1 MKKIL
6 FVGITALAMA
16 SCTHDDYAPV
26 SKQEQYQAVFE
37 KEFGAVNPNVNW
49 GFTPQQVFTFDKDG
63 KLIGT
68 RGSDPNANDWY
79 KYLTVPAPLTDAQKE
94 VVRKWFQNNPNPKGL
109 EVNWSDFF
117 VQQVYKGGTNTEGSK
132 SLETY
137 DILKEDD
144 TPTGSKV
151 TGSNQMDWL
160 HCGNNSNVGEHINNF
175 NNGNASETNVGEGNN
190 KFHKDRIM
198 YMKDYNTTCFGFH
211 DSYGQTYYDNSYV
224 LIPGDII
231 DPIVA
236 GMYFVG
242 FDYQMQKYDN
252 GEIRVKPDG
261 YYSDWIV
268 RIAPGLNAPGTAAM
282 RVMVEDIIDSNLT
295 SVTSSDWDFN
305 DAVFD
310 VKFEDVTIPGTQ
322 ETNWQNHNQRQAVI
336 TLHAAGG
343 TKYLTIGGEGDKGVE
358 VHKAL
363 CVEQSTMV
371 NTVKDQGVTRPVAIF
386 RIPVADNVNNAN
398 DIPVYV
404 GSQILEAKQGKAT
417 QKFCV
422 PTDVRW
428 MQERQQVRKTYKE
441 FKDYVENAVPE
452 EWYKIVKGDKNDFR
466 Y

>member
-68 RGSDPNANDWY
+68 RGANPNSNEWAN
-79 KYLTVPAPLTDAQKE
+79 YLIVPTRLTDAQKD
-94 VVRKWFQNNPNPKGL
+94 VVRKWFQTHKNPQGQK
-109 EVNWSDFF
+109 VNWSDFF
-117 VQQVYKGGTNTEGSK
+117 VEQVYKGGTNTEGSHSPEIYNTLK
-132 SLETY
+132 DGVETQN
-137 DILKEDD
+137 
-144 TPTGSKV
+144 KV

-160 HCGNNSNVGEHINNF
+160 ACGSDATPSSEHINNF
-175 NNGNASETNVGEGNN
+175 NNGNG
-190 KFHKDRIM
+190 DIM
-198 YMKDYNTTCFGFH
+198 YMYDYNTTCFGFH
-211 DSYGQTYYDNSYV
+211 DSYGDNHFENTYYYDSYV

-242 FDYQMQKYDN
+242 FDYKTAKYDN
-252 GEIRVKPDG
+252 GEIRVNPDG

-268 RIAPGLNAPGTAAM
+268 RVVPGLNAPGKAK
-282 RVMVEDIIDSNLT
+282 RVMVEDIIDSDLK
-295 SVTSSDWDFN
+295 SVQTSDWDFN

-310 VKFEDVTIPGTQ
+310 VRFEKSWVNGTPENNYQ
-322 ETNWQNHNQRQAVI
+322 DGHHQKYAII

-343 TKYLTIGGEGDKGVE
+343 TKSLTIGGVGAKGVE
-358 VHKAL
+358 VHEAL
-363 CVEQSTMV
+363 GVETGTMV
-371 NTVKDQGVTRPVAIF
+371 NTGNGATCPVAIF
-386 RIPVADNVNNAN
+386 RIPVADNVDNAN

-404 GSQILEAKQGKAT
+404 GAQELTAQQGEAT
-417 QKFCV
+417 QKLCV
-422 PTDVRW
+422 PTDVKW
-428 MQERQQVRKTYKE
+428 MKERVQFINSYDQ
-441 FKDYVENAVPE
+441 FKDYVNSNTPDN
-452 EWYKIVKGDKNDFR
+452 WYKSVQNLGNL

>member
-68 RGSDPNANDWY
+68 RAANPNSNQWAD
-79 KYLTVPAPLTDAQKE
+79 YLTVPTKLTDAQKE

-109 EVNWSDFF
+109 DVNWSDFF
-117 VQQVYKGGTNTEGSK
+117 VQQVYKGNTNTEGSQ
-132 SLETY
+132 SPENY
-137 DILKEDD
+137 DILKDGVLD
-144 TPTGSKV
+144 KDKGKV

-160 HCGNNSNVGEHINNF
+160 FCGSKKDHVNNF
-175 NNGNASETNVGEGNN
+175 NGADG
-190 KFHKDRIM
+190 DIM
-198 YMKDYNTTCFGFH
+198 YMYDSSTDCFGFH
-211 DSYGQTYYDNSYV
+211 ESYGQKYYDDSYV
-224 LIPGDII
+224 LISGDQI
-231 DPIVA
+231 DPSVA

-242 FDYQMQKYDN
+242 FDYKMQKYDN
-252 GEIRVKPDG
+252 GNIEVRPDG

-268 RIAPGLNAPGTAAM
+268 RIAPALSAPGKAK
-282 RVMVEDIIDSNLT
+282 RVMVEDLIYSDLK
-295 SVTSSDWDFN
+295 SVQTSDWDFN

-310 VKFEDVTIPGTQ
+310 VRFENV
-322 ETNWQNHNQRQAVI
+322 NNQNYAVI

-343 TKYLTIGGEGDKGVE
+343 TKSLTIGGVGAKGVE

-363 CVEQSTMV
+363 CVEEQGTMI
-371 NTVKDQGVTRPVAIF
+371 NTGNGATRPVAIF
-386 RIPVADNVNNAN
+386 RIPVAANMSNPN

-404 GSQILEAKQGKAT
+404 GDQVLEAKQGQAT
-417 QKFCV
+417 QKLCV
-422 PTDVRW
+422 PTGVKW
-428 MQERQQVRKTYKE
+428 MKERVQFINSYDQ
-441 FKDYVENAVPE
+441 FKDYVNNSKPEDWYESVKNPENL
-452 EWYKIVKGDKNDFR
+452 Y
-466 Y
+466 

>member
-68 RGSDPNANDWY
+68 RAANPNSNQWAD
-79 KYLTVPAPLTDAQKE
+79 YLTVPTKLTDAQKE

-109 EVNWSDFF
+109 DVNWSDFF
-117 VQQVYKGGTNTEGSK
+117 VQQVYKGNTNTEGSQ
-132 SLETY
+132 SPENY
-137 DILKEDD
+137 DILKDGVLD
-144 TPTGSKV
+144 KDKGKV

-160 HCGNNSNVGEHINNF
+160 FCGSKKDHVNNF
-175 NNGNASETNVGEGNN
+175 NGADG
-190 KFHKDRIM
+190 DIM
-198 YMKDYNTTCFGFH
+198 YMYDSSTDCFGFH
-211 DSYGQTYYDNSYV
+211 ESHGDKYYDDSYV
-224 LIPGDII
+224 LISGDQI
-231 DPIVA
+231 DPSVA

-242 FDYQMQKYDN
+242 FDYKMQKYDN
-252 GEIRVKPDG
+252 GNIEVRPDG

-268 RIAPGLNAPGTAAM
+268 RIAPALSAPGKAK
-282 RVMVEDIIDSNLT
+282 RVMVEDLIDSDLK
-295 SVTSSDWDFN
+295 SVQTSDWDFN

-310 VKFEDVTIPGTQ
+310 VRFENV
-322 ETNWQNHNQRQAVI
+322 NNQNYAVI

-343 TKYLTIGGEGDKGVE
+343 TKYLTIGGQGANGVE

-363 CVEQSTMV
+363 GVEEQGTMI
-371 NTVKDQGVTRPVAIF
+371 NTGNGATRPVAIF
-386 RIPVADNVNNAN
+386 RIPVAANMSNPN

-404 GSQILEAKQGKAT
+404 GDQVLEAKQGQAT
-417 QKFCV
+417 QNLCV
-422 PTDVRW
+422 PTGVKW
-428 MQERQQVRKTYKE
+428 MKERVQFINSYDQ
-441 FKDYVENAVPE
+441 FKDYVNNSKPEDWYESVKNPENL
-452 EWYKIVKGDKNDFR
+452 Y
-466 Y
+466 

>member
-37 KEFGAVNPNVNW
+37 KEFGTVNPNVNW

-68 RGSDPNANDWY
+68 RGANPNSNEWAN
-79 KYLTVPAPLTDAQKE
+79 YLIVPTRLTDAQKD
-94 VVRKWFQNNPNPKGL
+94 VVRKWFQTHKNPQGQK
-109 EVNWSDFF
+109 VNWSDFF
-117 VQQVYKGGTNTEGSK
+117 VEQVYKGGTNTEGSHSPEIYNTLK
-132 SLETY
+132 DGVETQN
-137 DILKEDD
+137 
-144 TPTGSKV
+144 KV

-160 HCGNNSNVGEHINNF
+160 ACGSDATPSSEHINNF
-175 NNGNASETNVGEGNN
+175 NNGNG
-190 KFHKDRIM
+190 DIM
-198 YMKDYNTTCFGFH
+198 YMYDYNTTCFGFH
-211 DSYGQTYYDNSYV
+211 DSYGDNHFENTYYYDSYV

-242 FDYQMQKYDN
+242 FDYKTAKYDN
-252 GEIRVKPDG
+252 GEIRVNPDG

-268 RIAPGLNAPGTAAM
+268 RVVPGLNAPGAGK
-282 RVMVEDIIDSNLT
+282 RVMVEDIIDSDLK
-295 SVTSSDWDFN
+295 SVQTSDWDFN

-310 VKFEDVTIPGTQ
+310 VRFEGWGND
-322 ETNWQNHNQRQAVI
+322 RCAVI

-343 TKYLTIGGEGDKGVE
+343 TKYLTIGGQGTNGVE
-358 VHKAL
+358 VHEAL
-363 CVEQSTMV
+363 GVETGTMV
-371 NTVKDQGVTRPVAIF
+371 NTGNGATRPVAIF
-386 RIPVADNVNNAN
+386 RIPVAANMSNAN

-404 GSQILEAKQGKAT
+404 GDQVLEAKQGQAT
-417 QKFCV
+417 QKLCV
-422 PTDVRW
+422 PTGVKW
-428 MQERQQVRKTYKE
+428 MKERVQFINSYDQ
-441 FKDYVENAVPE
+441 FKDYVNSNTPE
-452 EWYKIVKGDKNDFR
+452 KWYESVKNSGNL

>member
-68 RGSDPNANDWY
+68 RAANPNSNQWAD
-79 KYLTVPAPLTDAQKE
+79 YLTVPTKLTDAQKE

-109 EVNWSDFF
+109 DVNWSDFF
-117 VQQVYKGGTNTEGSK
+117 VQQVYKGNTNTEGSQ
-132 SLETY
+132 SPENY
-137 DILKEDD
+137 DILKDGVLD
-144 TPTGSKV
+144 KDKGKV

-160 HCGNNSNVGEHINNF
+160 FCGSKKDHVNNF
-175 NNGNASETNVGEGNN
+175 NGADG
-190 KFHKDRIM
+190 DIM
-198 YMKDYNTTCFGFH
+198 YMYDSSTDCFGFH
-211 DSYGQTYYDNSYV
+211 ESYGQKYYDDSYV
-224 LIPGDII
+224 LISGDQI
-231 DPIVA
+231 DPSVA

-242 FDYQMQKYDN
+242 FDYKMQKYDN
-252 GEIRVKPDG
+252 GNIEVRPDG

-268 RIAPGLNAPGTAAM
+268 RIAPALSAPGKAK
-282 RVMVEDIIDSNLT
+282 RVMVEDLIDSDLK
-295 SVTSSDWDFN
+295 SVQTSDWDFN

-310 VKFEDVTIPGTQ
+310 VRFENV
-322 ETNWQNHNQRQAVI
+322 NNQNYAVI

-343 TKYLTIGGEGDKGVE
+343 TKYLTIGGQGANGVE

-363 CVEQSTMV
+363 GVEEQGTMI
-371 NTVKDQGVTRPVAIF
+371 NTGNGATRPVAIF
-386 RIPVADNVNNAN
+386 RIPVAANMSNPN

-404 GSQILEAKQGKAT
+404 GDQVLEAKQGQAT
-417 QKFCV
+417 QKLCV
-422 PTDVRW
+422 PPGVKW
-428 MQERQQVRKTYKE
+428 MKERVQFINSYDQ
-441 FKDYVENAVPE
+441 FKDYVNNSKPEDWYESVKNPENL
-452 EWYKIVKGDKNDFR
+452 Y
-466 Y
+466 

>member
-68 RGSDPNANDWY
+68 RGANTNANEWY
-79 KYLTVPAPLTDAQKE
+79 QYLTVPAPLTDAQKE
-94 VVRKWFQNNPNPKGL
+94 VVRKWFQTHKNPQGL

-117 VQQVYKGGTNTEGSK
+117 VQQVYKGGTNPGSN
-132 SLETY
+132 SPEIY
-137 DILKEDD
+137 DILKDGVPD
-144 TPTGSKV
+144 KDKGKV
-151 TGSNQMDWL
+151 IGSNQMDWL
-160 HCGNNSNVGEHINNF
+160 HCGNNSNVGDHINNF
-175 NNGNASETNVGEGNN
+175 NHGDAGNMNVGEGDN
-190 KFHKDRIM
+190 KSHNDKIM

-242 FDYQMQKYDN
+242 FDYQMQKDDN
-252 GEIRVKPDG
+252 GKIEVKPDG

-268 RIAPGLNAPGTAAM
+268 RVVPGLNAPGTAK
-282 RVMVEDIIDSNLT
+282 RVMVEDIIDGDLK
-295 SVTSSDWDFN
+295 SVQTSDWDFN

-310 VKFEDVTIPGTQ
+310 VRFEGWGND
-322 ETNWQNHNQRQAVI
+322 RCAVI

-343 TKYLTIGGEGDKGVE
+343 TKYLTIGGQGTIGKEVHEALGVE
-358 VHKAL
+358 TG
-363 CVEQSTMV
+363 TMV
-371 NTVKDQGVTRPVAIF
+371 NTGNGATRPVAIF
-386 RIPVADNVNNAN
+386 RIPVAGNVDNAN
-398 DIPVYV
+398 QIPVYV
-404 GSQILEAKQGKAT
+404 GAQVLEAKQGQAT
-417 QKFCV
+417 QKLCV
-422 PTDVRW
+422 PTDVKW
-428 MQERQQVRKTYKE
+428 MKERVQFINTYDQ
-441 FKDYVENAVPE
+441 FKDYVNSSKPE
-452 EWYKIVKGDKNDFR
+452 KWYESVKNSGNL

>member
-68 RGSDPNANDWY
+68 RAANPNSNQWADY
-79 KYLTVPAPLTDAQKE
+79 VTVPTKLTDAQKE
-94 VVRKWFQNNPNPKGL
+94 VVRKWFQNNPNPQGQK
-109 EVNWSDFF
+109 VNWSDFF
-117 VQQVYKGGTNTEGSK
+117 VEQVYKGGKKTEGSQ
-132 SLETY
+132 SPETY
-137 DILKEDD
+137 EVLKDGVVPQ
-144 TPTGSKV
+144 TGGSKI

-160 HCGNNSNVGEHINNF
+160 ACGSKKDHVNNF
-175 NNGNASETNVGEGNN
+175 NGADG
-190 KFHKDRIM
+190 DIM
-198 YMKDYNTTCFGFH
+198 YMYDSSTDCFGFH
-211 DSYGQTYYDNSYV
+211 ESYGDKYYDDSYV
-224 LIPGDII
+224 LISGDQI
-231 DPIVA
+231 DPSVA

-242 FDYQMQKYDN
+242 FDYKTEKYDN
-252 GEIRVKPDG
+252 GKIEVKPDG

-386 RIPVADNVNNAN
+386 RIPVAANMSNAN

-428 MQERQQVRKTYKE
+428 MQERQQVRKTYNE
-441 FKDYVENAVPE
+441 FKDYVRDDAPKD
-452 EWYKIVKGDKNDFR
+452 WYKTVKDKKNDFR

>member
-37 KEFGAVNPNVNW
+37 KEFGTVNPNVNW

-68 RGSDPNANDWY
+68 RGANTNSNEWAN
-79 KYLTVPAPLTDAQKE
+79 YLTVPTRLTDAQKD
-94 VVRKWFQNNPNPKGL
+94 VVRKWFQNHKNPQGL
-109 EVNWSDFF
+109 NVNWSDFF
-117 VQQVYKGGTNTEGSK
+117 VEQVYKGGTKTEGSQ
-132 SLETY
+132 SPETY
-137 DILKEDD
+137 YTLKDGVQ
-144 TPTGSKV
+144 TQTTV
-151 TGSNQMDWL
+151 TGSNHMDWL
-160 HCGNNSNVGEHINNF
+160 ACGSDATPSSEHINNF
-175 NNGNASETNVGEGNN
+175 NNGNG
-190 KFHKDRIM
+190 DIM
-198 YMKDYNTTCFGFH
+198 YMYDYNTTCFGFH
-211 DSYGQTYYDNSYV
+211 DSYGDNHFENTYYYDSYV

-242 FDYQMQKYDN
+242 FDYKTAKYDN
-252 GEIRVKPDG
+252 GEIRVNPDG
-261 YYSDWIV
+261 YYSDWIIRV
-268 RIAPGLNAPGTAAM
+268 VPGLSAPNAAK
-282 RVMVEDIIDSNLT
+282 RVMVEDIIDSNLKVVKT
-295 SVTSSDWDFN
+295 SDWDFN

-310 VKFEDVTIPGTQ
+310 VRFEGWGND
-322 ETNWQNHNQRQAVI
+322 RCAVI

-343 TKYLTIGGEGDKGVE
+343 TKYLTIGGQGTNGVE

-363 CVEQSTMV
+363 GVETGTMV
-371 NTVKDQGVTRPVAIF
+371 NTGMGTTRPVAIF

-404 GSQILEAKQGKAT
+404 GAQVLEAKQGQAT
-417 QKFCV
+417 QKLCV
-422 PTDVRW
+422 PTDVKW
-428 MQERQQVRKTYKE
+428 MKERVQFINTYDQ
-441 FKDYVENAVPE
+441 FKDYVNSSTPE
-452 EWYKIVKGDKNDFR
+452 EWYKSVKNSGNL

>member
-49 GFTPQQVFTFDKDG
+49 GFTPQQVFTFDENG

-68 RGSDPNANDWY
+68 RGSDPNANQWAD
-79 KYLTVPAPLTDAQKE
+79 YLTVPTRLTDAQKD
-94 VVRKWFQNNPNPKGL
+94 VVRKWFQTHKNPQGL
-109 EVNWSDFF
+109 KVNWSDFF
-117 VQQVYKGGTNTEGSK
+117 VEQVYKGGTNTEGSQ
-132 SLETY
+132 SPETY
-137 DILKEDD
+137 EILKDGV
-144 TPTGSKV
+144 PQTGSKV

-160 HCGNNSNVGEHINNF
+160 ACGSNAKHGDHIYNF
-175 NNGNASETNVGEGNN
+175 NGGNG
-190 KFHKDRIM
+190 DIM

-211 DSYGQTYYDNSYV
+211 DSYGDNHFENTYYYDSYV
-224 LIPGDII
+224 LIPGDQI
-231 DPIVA
+231 DKSVA

-242 FDYQMQKYDN
+242 FDYKTAKYDN
-252 GEIRVKPDG
+252 GEIRVNPDG

-268 RIAPGLNAPGTAAM
+268 RIAPGLNAPNAGM
-282 RVMVEDIIDSNLT
+282 RVMVEDIIDENLKF
-295 SVTSSDWDFN
+295 VKSSDWDFN

-310 VKFEDVTIPGTQ
+310 VRFEGSGND
-322 ETNWQNHNQRQAVI
+322 RYAVI

-343 TKYLTIGGEGDKGVE
+343 TKYLTIGGQGDKGVE
-358 VHKAL
+358 VHEAL
-363 CVEQSTMV
+363 GVETGTMV
-371 NTVKDQGVTRPVAIF
+371 NTGNGATCPVAIF
-386 RIPVADNVNNAN
+386 RIHVANNVNNAN

-404 GSQILEAKQGKAT
+404 GTQVLEAKKGAAT

-422 PTDVRW
+422 PTDTRW
-428 MQERQQVRKTYKE
+428 MQERQQLKKTYNQFGGYVKNGTP
-441 FKDYVENAVPE
+441 KD
-452 EWYKIVKGDKNDFR
+452 WYNKIDDKIDFR

>member
-37 KEFGAVNPNVNW
+37 KEFGTVNPNVNW

-68 RGSDPNANDWY
+68 RGANPNSNEWAN
-79 KYLTVPAPLTDAQKE
+79 YLIVPTRLTDAQKD
-94 VVRKWFQNNPNPKGL
+94 VVRKWFQTHKNPQGQK
-109 EVNWSDFF
+109 VNWSDFF
-117 VQQVYKGGTNTEGSK
+117 VEQVYKGGTNTEGSHSPEIYNTLK
-132 SLETY
+132 DGVETQN
-137 DILKEDD
+137 
-144 TPTGSKV
+144 KV

-160 HCGNNSNVGEHINNF
+160 ACGSDATPSSEHINNF
-175 NNGNASETNVGEGNN
+175 NNGNG
-190 KFHKDRIM
+190 DIM
-198 YMKDYNTTCFGFH
+198 YMYDYNTTCFGFH
-211 DSYGQTYYDNSYV
+211 DSYGDNHFENTYYYDSYV

-242 FDYQMQKYDN
+242 FDYKTAKYDN
-252 GEIRVKPDG
+252 GEIRVNPDG

-268 RIAPGLNAPGTAAM
+268 RVVPGLNAPGKAK
-282 RVMVEDIIDSNLT
+282 RVMVEDIIDSDLK
-295 SVTSSDWDFN
+295 SVQTSDWDFN

-310 VKFEDVTIPGTQ
+310 VRFEKSWVNGTPENNYQ
-322 ETNWQNHNQRQAVI
+322 DGHHQKYAII

-363 CVEQSTMV
+363 GVETGTMV
-371 NTVKDQGVTRPVAIF
+371 NTGNGATCPVAIF
-386 RIPVADNVNNAN
+386 RIPVADNVDNAN

-404 GSQILEAKQGKAT
+404 GAQELTAQQGEAT
-417 QKFCV
+417 QKLCV
-422 PTDVRW
+422 PTDVKW
-428 MQERQQVRKTYKE
+428 MKERVQFINSYDQ
-441 FKDYVENAVPE
+441 FKDYVNSNTPEN
-452 EWYKIVKGDKNDFR
+452 WYETVKNSGNL

>member
-68 RGSDPNANDWY
+68 RGADPRNNEWY
-79 KYLTVPAPLTDAQKE
+79 KYLTVPAALTDAQKE
-94 VVRKWFQNNPNPKGL
+94 VVRKWFQNTKNPQGQK
-109 EVNWSDFF
+109 VNWSDFF
-117 VQQVYKGGTNTEGSK
+117 VQQVYKGGSNPGSNSPEIYTINKPAGGTEQ
-132 SLETY
+132 
-137 DILKEDD
+137 I
-144 TPTGSKV
+144 TGSEKM
-151 TGSNQMDWL
+151 NWL
-160 HCGNNSNVGEHINNF
+160 HCGNNSQVGDHINNF
-175 NNGNASETNVGEGNN
+175 NGGDASETNVGEGNN

-211 DSYGQTYYDNSYV
+211 DSYGDNYYTDSYV

-242 FDYQMQKYDN
+242 FDYKTEKYDN
-252 GEIRVKPDG
+252 GKIEVKPDG

-282 RVMVEDIIDSNLT
+282 RVMVEDLIDENLKFAKT
-295 SVTSSDWDFN
+295 SDWDFN

-310 VKFEDVTIPGTQ
+310 VRFENV
-322 ETNWQNHNQRQAVI
+322 NNQNYAVI

-363 CVEQSTMV
+363 GVETGTMV

-386 RIPVADNVNNAN
+386 RIPVAANVKNAN

-404 GSQILEAKQGKAT
+404 GSQILEANQGAAT
-417 QKFCV
+417 QKLCA
-422 PTDVRW
+422 PTSTRW
-428 MQERQQVRKTYKE
+428 MQERKE
-441 FKDYVENAVPE
+441 FRLTYDKFKGYVNHGDPE
-452 EWYKIVKGDKNDFR
+452 DWYDEKKYVKKKNDFR

>member
-37 KEFGAVNPNVNW
+37 KEFGTVNPNVNW

-68 RGSDPNANDWY
+68 RGANTNSNEWAN
-79 KYLTVPAPLTDAQKE
+79 YLTVPTRLTDAQKD
-94 VVRKWFQNNPNPKGL
+94 VVRKWFQNHKNPQGL
-109 EVNWSDFF
+109 NVNWSDFF
-117 VQQVYKGGTNTEGSK
+117 VEQVYKGGTKTEGSQ
-132 SLETY
+132 SPETY
-137 DILKEDD
+137 YTLKDGVQ
-144 TPTGSKV
+144 TQTTV
-151 TGSNQMDWL
+151 TGSNHMDWL
-160 HCGNNSNVGEHINNF
+160 ACGSDATPSSEHINNF
-175 NNGNASETNVGEGNN
+175 NNGNG
-190 KFHKDRIM
+190 DIM
-198 YMKDYNTTCFGFH
+198 YMYDYNTTCFGFH
-211 DSYGQTYYDNSYV
+211 DSYGDNHFENTYYYDSYV

-242 FDYQMQKYDN
+242 FDYKTAKYDN
-252 GEIRVKPDG
+252 GEIRVNPDG
-261 YYSDWIV
+261 YYSDWIIRV
-268 RIAPGLNAPGTAAM
+268 VPGLNAPNAGK
-282 RVMVEDIIDSNLT
+282 RVMVEDIIDSDLKVVKT
-295 SVTSSDWDFN
+295 SDWDFN

-310 VKFEDVTIPGTQ
+310 VRFEGWGND
-322 ETNWQNHNQRQAVI
+322 RCAVI

-343 TKYLTIGGEGDKGVE
+343 TKYLTIGGQGTNGVE

-363 CVEQSTMV
+363 GVETGTMV
-371 NTVKDQGVTRPVAIF
+371 NTGMGTTRPVAIF

-404 GSQILEAKQGKAT
+404 GSQVLEAKQGAAT

-422 PTDVRW
+422 PTDTRW
-428 MQERQQVRKTYKE
+428 MQERQQLRKTYNQ
-441 FKDYVENAVPE
+441 FGGYVKNGTPE
-452 EWYKIVKGDKNDFR
+452 GWYKEIDKYDFR

>member
-6 FVGITALAMA
+6 FVGITALAVA

-68 RGSDPNANDWY
+68 RGANPEANQWY
-79 KYLTVPAPLTDAQKE
+79 KYLTVPAPLTDAQKD
-94 VVRKWFQNNPNPKGL
+94 VVRKWFQNNPNPQGL

-117 VQQVYKGGTNTEGSK
+117 VQQVYKGGTNPGSN
-132 SLETY
+132 SPETY
-137 DILKEDD
+137 DILKEDG

-160 HCGNNSNVGEHINNF
+160 HCGNNSNVGDHINNF
-175 NNGNASETNVGEGNN
+175 NRGDAGNMNVGEGDN
-190 KFHKDRIM
+190 KSHNDKIM

-211 DSYGQTYYDNSYV
+211 DSYGQTYYTDSYV

-242 FDYQMQKYDN
+242 FDYKMQKDDN
-252 GEIRVKPDG
+252 GKIEVKPDG

-268 RIAPGLNAPGTAAM
+268 RVVPGLNAPNAGK
-282 RVMVEDIIDSNLT
+282 RVMVEDIIDENLA
-295 SVTSSDWDFN
+295 SVKTSDWDFN

-310 VKFEDVTIPGTQ
+310 VRFEGSGND
-322 ETNWQNHNQRQAVI
+322 RYAVI

-343 TKYLTIGGEGDKGVE
+343 TKYLTIGGQGTNGKEVHEALGVE
-358 VHKAL
+358 TG
-363 CVEQSTMV
+363 TMV
-371 NTVKDQGVTRPVAIF
+371 NTGNGMGTTRPVAIF
-386 RIPVADNVNNAN
+386 RIHVADNVSNAN

-404 GSQILEAKQGKAT
+404 GSQVLEAKQGKAT
-417 QKFCV
+417 QKLCV
-422 PTDVRW
+422 PTYVRW
-428 MQERQQVRKTYKE
+428 MKERMQFKNTYDK
-441 FKDYVENAVPE
+441 FGSYVGKGTPE
-452 EWYKIVKGDKNDFR
+452 KWYKDVKNSTKENL

>member
-68 RGSDPNANDWY
+68 RGADPSNNLWY
-79 KYLTVPAPLTDAQKE
+79 KYLTVPDALTDAQKD
-94 VVRKWFQNNPNPKGL
+94 VVRKWFQTHKKPQGL
-109 EVNWSDFF
+109 EVNWSDYF
-117 VQQVYKGGTNTEGSK
+117 VQQVYKGGTNTEGSQSPEK
-132 SLETY
+132 Y
-137 DILKEDD
+137 DILKDGVPD
-144 TPTGSKV
+144 KNRDKV
-151 TGSNQMDWL
+151 TGSDHMDWL
-160 HCGNNSNVGEHINNF
+160 HSGNGETKYHIERFNAGDGSNTDVFED
-175 NNGNASETNVGEGNN
+175 EN
-190 KFHKDRIM
+190 KKHQDKIM
-198 YMKDYNTTCFGFH
+198 YMKDCKTKYFGFH
-211 DSYGQTYYDNSYV
+211 DSYGQTYYSDSYV

-231 DPIVA
+231 DDSVK

-242 FDYQMQKYDN
+242 FDYKMQKSDN
-252 GEIRVKPDG
+252 GKIEVRPDG

-268 RIAPGLNAPGTAAM
+268 RIAPGLNAPNAGK
-282 RVMVEDIIDSNLT
+282 RVMVEDLIDSDLK
-295 SVTSSDWDFN
+295 SVQTSDWDFN

-310 VKFEDVTIPGTQ
+310 VRFENV
-322 ETNWQNHNQRQAVI
+322 NNQNYAII

-363 CVEQSTMV
+363 DVETGTMV
-371 NTVKDQGVTRPVAIF
+371 NTGNGATRPVAIF
-386 RIPVADNVNNAN
+386 RIPVAANMSNPN

-404 GSQILEAKQGKAT
+404 GDQVLKAQQGEAT
-417 QKFCV
+417 QKLCV
-422 PTDVRW
+422 PTGVKW
-428 MQERQQVRKTYKE
+428 MKERVQFINTYEK
-441 FKDYVENAVPE
+441 FKDYVNSNTPDN
-452 EWYKIVKGDKNDFR
+452 WYKSVKNPENL

>member
-68 RGSDPNANDWY
+68 RAANPNSNQWADY
-79 KYLTVPAPLTDAQKE
+79 VTVPTKLTDAQKE
-94 VVRKWFQNNPNPKGL
+94 VVRKWFQNTKNPQGL

-117 VQQVYKGGTNTEGSK
+117 VQQVYKGGTNPGSNSPEIYTINKPAGGTEQIKGSEKMNWLACGSK
-132 SLETY
+132 K
-137 DILKEDD
+137 DH
-144 TPTGSKV
+144 V
-151 TGSNQMDWL
+151 
-160 HCGNNSNVGEHINNF
+160 NNF
-175 NNGNASETNVGEGNN
+175 NGADG
-190 KFHKDRIM
+190 DIM
-198 YMKDYNTTCFGFH
+198 YMYDSSTDCFGFH
-211 DSYGQTYYDNSYV
+211 ESHGDKYYDDSYV
-224 LIPGDII
+224 LISGDQI
-231 DPIVA
+231 DPSVA

-242 FDYQMQKYDN
+242 FDYKTEKYDN
-252 GEIRVKPDG
+252 GNIEVRPDE

-268 RIAPGLNAPGTAAM
+268 RIAPGLSAPGTAAM
-282 RVMVEDIIDSNLT
+282 RVMVEDIIDEKLT
-295 SVTSSDWDFN
+295 DVKSSDWDFN

-310 VKFEDVTIPGTQ
+310 VRFEGSGND
-322 ETNWQNHNQRQAVI
+322 RYAVI

-343 TKYLTIGGEGDKGVE
+343 TKYLTIGGQGANGKEVHEALGVE
-358 VHKAL
+358 TG
-363 CVEQSTMV
+363 TMV
-371 NTVKDQGVTRPVAIF
+371 NTGMGTTRPVAIF
-386 RIPVADNVNNAN
+386 RIPVAANVNNAN

-404 GSQILEAKQGKAT
+404 GSQILEAKKGKAT

-428 MQERQQVRKTYKE
+428 MQERKQVRKTYNE
-441 FKDYVENAVPE
+441 FKDYVKDDAPKD
-452 EWYKIVKGDKNDFR
+452 WYKTVKDKQNDFR

>member
-68 RGSDPNANDWY
+68 RAANPNSNQWAD
-79 KYLTVPAPLTDAQKE
+79 YLTVPTKLTDAQKE

-117 VQQVYKGGTNTEGSK
+117 VEQVYKGGKKTEGSQ
-132 SLETY
+132 SPETY
-137 DILKEDD
+137 DILRNDVS
-144 TPTGSKV
+144 TGSKV
-151 TGSNQMDWL
+151 TGSNHMDWL
-160 HCGNNSNVGEHINNF
+160 ACGSKKDHVYNF
-175 NNGNASETNVGEGNN
+175 NGADG
-190 KFHKDRIM
+190 DIM
-198 YMKDYNTTCFGFH
+198 YMYDSSTDCFGFH
-211 DSYGQTYYDNSYV
+211 ESYGDKYYDDSYV
-224 LIPGDII
+224 LISGDQI
-231 DPIVA
+231 DPSVA

-242 FDYQMQKYDN
+242 FDYKTEKYDN
-252 GEIRVKPDG
+252 GNLEVRPDE

-268 RIAPGLNAPGTAAM
+268 RIAPALSAPGKAK
-282 RVMVEDIIDSNLT
+282 RVMVEDLFDSDLKYAKT
-295 SVTSSDWDFN
+295 SDWDFN

-310 VKFEDVTIPGTQ
+310 VRFDNV
-322 ETNWQNHNQRQAVI
+322 NNQNYAVI

-363 CVEQSTMV
+363 GVETGTMV

-386 RIPVADNVNNAN
+386 RIPVAANVNNAN
-398 DIPVYV
+398 NIPVYV
-404 GSQILEAKQGKAT
+404 GSQILEAKKGKVT
-417 QKFCV
+417 QKLCA
-422 PTDVRW
+422 PTSTRW
-428 MQERQQVRKTYKE
+428 MQERKE
-441 FKDYVENAVPE
+441 FRLTYDKFKGYVNHGTPE
-452 EWYKIVKGDKNDFR
+452 DWYDEKQYVKEDNDFR

>member
-68 RGSDPNANDWY
+68 RGANPNSNEWAN
-79 KYLTVPAPLTDAQKE
+79 YLIVPTRLTDAQKD
-94 VVRKWFQNNPNPKGL
+94 VVRKWFQTHKNPQGQK
-109 EVNWSDFF
+109 VNWSDFF
-117 VQQVYKGGTNTEGSK
+117 VEQVYKGGTNTEGSHSPEIYNTLK
-132 SLETY
+132 DGVETQN
-137 DILKEDD
+137 
-144 TPTGSKV
+144 KV

-160 HCGNNSNVGEHINNF
+160 ACGSDATPSSEHINNF
-175 NNGNASETNVGEGNN
+175 NNGNG
-190 KFHKDRIM
+190 DIM
-198 YMKDYNTTCFGFH
+198 YMYDYNTTCFGFH
-211 DSYGQTYYDNSYV
+211 DSYGDNHFENTYYYDSYV

-242 FDYQMQKYDN
+242 FDYKTAKYDN
-252 GEIRVKPDG
+252 GEIRVNPDG

-268 RIAPGLNAPGTAAM
+268 RVDPGLNAPGKAK
-282 RVMVEDIIDSNLT
+282 RVMVEDIIDSDLK
-295 SVTSSDWDFN
+295 SVQTSDWDFN

-310 VKFEDVTIPGTQ
+310 VRFEKSWVNGTPENNYQ
-322 ETNWQNHNQRQAVI
+322 DGHHQKYAII

-363 CVEQSTMV
+363 GVETGTMV
-371 NTVKDQGVTRPVAIF
+371 NTGNGATCPVAIF
-386 RIPVADNVNNAN
+386 RIPVADNVDNAN

-404 GSQILEAKQGKAT
+404 GAQELTAQQGEAT
-417 QKFCV
+417 QKLCV
-422 PTDVRW
+422 PTDVKW
-428 MQERQQVRKTYKE
+428 MKERVQFINSYDQ
-441 FKDYVENAVPE
+441 FKDYVNSNTPDN
-452 EWYKIVKGDKNDFR
+452 WYKSVQNLGNL

>member
-68 RGSDPNANDWY
+68 RGANCNSNEWAN
-79 KYLTVPAPLTDAQKE
+79 YLTVPTRLTDAQKE
-94 VVRKWFQNNPNPKGL
+94 VVRKWFQTHKNPQGL
-109 EVNWSDFF
+109 DVNWSDFF
-117 VQQVYKGGTNTEGSK
+117 VEQVYKGGTNTEGSQ
-132 SLETY
+132 SPETY
-137 DILKEDD
+137 EILKDGV
-144 TPTGSKV
+144 PQTGSKV

-160 HCGNNSNVGEHINNF
+160 ACGSDATPSSEHINNF
-175 NNGNASETNVGEGNN
+175 NNGNG
-190 KFHKDRIM
+190 DIM
-198 YMKDYNTTCFGFH
+198 YMYDYNTTCFGFH
-211 DSYGQTYYDNSYV
+211 DSYGDNHFENTYYYDSYV

-231 DPIVA
+231 NPIVA

-242 FDYQMQKYDN
+242 FDYKTAKYDN
-252 GEIRVKPDG
+252 GEIRVNPDG

-268 RIAPGLNAPGTAAM
+268 RVVPGLNAPGAGK
-282 RVMVEDIIDSNLT
+282 RVMVEDIIDSNLA
-295 SVTSSDWDFN
+295 SVQTSDWDFN

-310 VKFEDVTIPGTQ
+310 VRFENV
-322 ETNWQNHNQRQAVI
+322 NNQKYAVI

-363 CVEQSTMV
+363 CVEEQGTMV
-371 NTVKDQGVTRPVAIF
+371 NTGNGVTRPVAIF
-386 RIPVADNVNNAN
+386 RIPVADNVTNAN

-404 GSQILEAKQGKAT
+404 GAQELTAQQGKAT
-417 QKFCV
+417 QKLCV
-422 PTDVRW
+422 PTDVKW
-428 MQERQQVRKTYKE
+428 MKERVQFINSYDQ
-441 FKDYVENAVPE
+441 FKDYVNNSKPE
-452 EWYKIVKGDKNDFR
+452 DWYESVKNLGNL

>member
-68 RGSDPNANDWY
+68 RAANPNSNQWAD
-79 KYLTVPAPLTDAQKE
+79 YLTVPTRLTDAQKE

-117 VQQVYKGGTNTEGSK
+117 VEQVYKGGKKTEGSK
-132 SLETY
+132 TLETY

-160 HCGNNSNVGEHINNF
+160 FCGSKKDHVNNF
-175 NNGNASETNVGEGNN
+175 NGADG
-190 KFHKDRIM
+190 DIM
-198 YMKDYNTTCFGFH
+198 YMYDSSTDCFGFH
-211 DSYGQTYYDNSYV
+211 ESYGQKYYDDSYV
-224 LIPGDII
+224 LISGDQI
-231 DPIVA
+231 DPSVA

-242 FDYQMQKYDN
+242 FDYKMQKYDN
-252 GEIRVKPDG
+252 GNIEVRPDE

-268 RIAPGLNAPGTAAM
+268 RIAPGLSAPGKAK
-282 RVMVEDIIDSNLT
+282 RVMVEDIIDSDLGHAKT
-295 SVTSSDWDFN
+295 SDWDFN

-310 VKFEDVTIPGTQ
+310 VRFENV
-322 ETNWQNHNQRQAVI
+322 NNQNYAVI
-336 TLHAAGG
+336 TLHPAGG

-386 RIPVADNVNNAN
+386 RIPVAANVNNAN

-404 GSQILEAKQGKAT
+404 GSQILEAKKGKVT
-417 QKFCV
+417 QKLCA
-422 PTDVRW
+422 PTSTRW
-428 MQERQQVRKTYKE
+428 MQERKE
-441 FKDYVENAVPE
+441 FRLTYDKFKGYVNKGTPE
-452 EWYKIVKGDKNDFR
+452 DWYDEEKYVKKKNDFR

>member
-68 RGSDPNANDWY
+68 RAANPNSNEWGNY
-79 KYLTVPAPLTDAQKE
+79 VTVPTKLTDAQKD
-94 VVRKWFQNNPNPKGL
+94 VVRRWFQNNKNPKGIK
-109 EVNWSDFF
+109 VNWSDFF
-117 VQQVYKGGTNTEGSK
+117 VEQVYKGGKKTEGSQ

-137 DILKEDD
+137 EILKDGV
-144 TPTGSKV
+144 PQTGSKV
-151 TGSNQMDWL
+151 TGSNHMDWL
-160 HCGNNSNVGEHINNF
+160 ACGSKKDHVNNF
-175 NNGNASETNVGEGNN
+175 NGADGN
-190 KFHKDRIM
+190 IM
-198 YMKDYNTTCFGFH
+198 YMYDSSTDCFGFH
-211 DSYGQTYYDNSYV
+211 ESYGQKYYDDSYV
-224 LIPGDII
+224 LISGDQI
-231 DPIVA
+231 DESVA

-242 FDYQMQKYDN
+242 FDYKMQKYDN
-252 GEIRVKPDG
+252 GDTRVDPDG

-268 RIAPGLNAPGTAAM
+268 RIAPALSAPGKAK
-282 RVMVEDIIDSNLT
+282 RVMVEDLIDSDLGHAKT
-295 SVTSSDWDFN
+295 SDWDFN

-310 VKFEDVTIPGTQ
+310 VRFENV
-322 ETNWQNHNQRQAVI
+322 NNQNYAVI

-363 CVEQSTMV
+363 GVETGTMV

-386 RIPVADNVNNAN
+386 RIPVAANVNNAN

-404 GSQILEAKQGKAT
+404 GSQILEAQHGKAT
-417 QKFCV
+417 QKLCA
-422 PTDVRW
+422 PTSTRW
-428 MQERQQVRKTYKE
+428 MQERKE
-441 FKDYVENAVPE
+441 FRLTYDKFKGYVNRGKPEDWYDEKKYVKEN
-452 EWYKIVKGDKNDFR
+452 NDFR

>member
-16 SCTHDDYAPV
+16 SCTHDDYASV

-68 RGSDPNANDWY
+68 RGANPNSNEWAN
-79 KYLTVPAPLTDAQKE
+79 YLIVPTRLTDAQKD
-94 VVRKWFQNNPNPKGL
+94 VVRKWFQTHKNPQGQK
-109 EVNWSDFF
+109 VNWSDFF
-117 VQQVYKGGTNTEGSK
+117 VEQVYKGGTNTEGSHSPEIYNTLK
-132 SLETY
+132 DGVETQN
-137 DILKEDD
+137 
-144 TPTGSKV
+144 KV

-160 HCGNNSNVGEHINNF
+160 ACGSDATPSSEHINNF
-175 NNGNASETNVGEGNN
+175 NNGNG
-190 KFHKDRIM
+190 DIM
-198 YMKDYNTTCFGFH
+198 YMYDYNTTCFGFH
-211 DSYGQTYYDNSYV
+211 DSYGDNHFENTYYYDSYV

-242 FDYQMQKYDN
+242 FDYKTAKYDN
-252 GEIRVKPDG
+252 GEIRVNPDG

-268 RIAPGLNAPGTAAM
+268 RVVPGLNAPGKAK
-282 RVMVEDIIDSNLT
+282 RVMVEDIIDSDLK
-295 SVTSSDWDFN
+295 SVQTSDWDFN

-310 VKFEDVTIPGTQ
+310 VRFEKSWVNGTPENNYQ
-322 ETNWQNHNQRQAVI
+322 DGHHQKYAII

-363 CVEQSTMV
+363 GVETGTMV
-371 NTVKDQGVTRPVAIF
+371 NTGNGATCPVAIF
-386 RIPVADNVNNAN
+386 RIPVADNVDNAN

-404 GSQILEAKQGKAT
+404 GAQELTAQQGEAT
-417 QKFCV
+417 QKLCV
-422 PTDVRW
+422 PTDVKW
-428 MQERQQVRKTYKE
+428 MKERVQFINSYDQ
-441 FKDYVENAVPE
+441 FKDYVNSNTPDN
-452 EWYKIVKGDKNDFR
+452 WYKSVQNLGNL

>member
-68 RGSDPNANDWY
+68 RAANPNSNEWY
-79 KYLTVPAPLTDAQKE
+79 QYLTVPAALTDAQKE

-117 VQQVYKGGTNTEGSK
+117 VQQVYKGGTNTEGSQ
-132 SLETY
+132 SPENY
-137 DILKEDD
+137 DILKDGVLD
-144 TPTGSKV
+144 KDKGKV

-160 HCGNNSNVGEHINNF
+160 FCGSKKDHVNNF
-175 NNGNASETNVGEGNN
+175 NGADG
-190 KFHKDRIM
+190 DIM
-198 YMKDYNTTCFGFH
+198 YMYDSSTDCFGFH
-211 DSYGQTYYDNSYV
+211 ESYGQKYYDDSYV
-224 LIPGDII
+224 LISGDQI
-231 DPIVA
+231 DPSVA

-242 FDYQMQKYDN
+242 FDYKMQKYDN
-252 GEIRVKPDG
+252 GNIEVRPDG

-268 RIAPGLNAPGTAAM
+268 RIAPALSAPGKAK
-282 RVMVEDIIDSNLT
+282 RVMVEDLIDSDLK
-295 SVTSSDWDFN
+295 SVQTSDWDFN

-310 VKFEDVTIPGTQ
+310 VRFENV
-322 ETNWQNHNQRQAVI
+322 NNQNYAVI

-343 TKYLTIGGEGDKGVE
+343 TKYLTIGGQGANGVE

-363 CVEQSTMV
+363 GVEEQGTMI
-371 NTVKDQGVTRPVAIF
+371 NTGNGATRPVAIF
-386 RIPVADNVNNAN
+386 RIPVAANMSNPN

-404 GSQILEAKQGKAT
+404 GDQVLEAKQGQAT
-417 QKFCV
+417 QKLCV
-422 PTDVRW
+422 PTGVKW
-428 MQERQQVRKTYKE
+428 MKERVQFINSYDQ
-441 FKDYVENAVPE
+441 FKDYVNNSKPEDWYESVKNPENL
-452 EWYKIVKGDKNDFR
+452 Y
-466 Y
+466 

>member
-6 FVGITALAMA
+6 FLGITALAMA

-68 RGSDPNANDWY
+68 RGANPNSNEWAN
-79 KYLTVPAPLTDAQKE
+79 YLTVPTRLTNAQKD
-94 VVRKWFQNNPNPKGL
+94 VVRRWFQNNKNPKGIK
-109 EVNWSDFF
+109 VNWSDFF
-117 VQQVYKGGTNTEGSK
+117 VEQVYKGRTNTEGSQ
-132 SLETY
+132 SLEEY
-137 DILKEDD
+137 EILKDGV
-144 TPTGSKV
+144 PQTGNKV

-160 HCGNNSNVGEHINNF
+160 ACGSDATPSSEHINNF
-175 NNGNASETNVGEGNN
+175 NNGNG
-190 KFHKDRIM
+190 DIM
-198 YMKDYNTTCFGFH
+198 YMYDYNTTCFGFH
-211 DSYGQTYYDNSYV
+211 DSYGDNHFENTYYYDSYV

-231 DPIVA
+231 DDSVK

-242 FDYQMQKYDN
+242 FDYKTAKYDN
-252 GEIRVKPDG
+252 GEIRVNPDG

-268 RIAPGLNAPGTAAM
+268 RIAPGLNAPGAAK
-282 RVMVEDIIDSNLT
+282 RVMVEDIIDSNLA
-295 SVTSSDWDFN
+295 SVQTSDWDFN

-310 VKFEDVTIPGTQ
+310 VRFDYWSGKKC
-322 ETNWQNHNQRQAVI
+322 AVI

-363 CVEQSTMV
+363 GVEQGTMV
-371 NTVKDQGVTRPVAIF
+371 NTGNGATRPVAIF
-386 RIPVADNVNNAN
+386 RIPVEDNVNNAN
-398 DIPVYV
+398 QIPVYV
-404 GSQILEAKQGKAT
+404 GDQVLEAKQGEAT
-417 QKFCV
+417 QKLCV
-422 PTDVRW
+422 PTDVKW
-428 MQERQQVRKTYKE
+428 MKERVQFINTYEK
-441 FKDYVENAVPE
+441 FKDYVNSNTPDN
-452 EWYKIVKGDKNDFR
+452 WYKSVKNPENL

>member
-37 KEFGAVNPNVNW
+37 KEFGAVNLNVNW
-49 GFTPQQVFTFDKDG
+49 GFTPQQVFTFDENG

-68 RGSDPNANDWY
+68 RGHDANANQWY
-79 KYLTVPAPLTDAQKE
+79 KYLTVPAPLTDAQKD
-94 VVRKWFQNNPNPKGL
+94 VVRRWFQNNKNPQGL

-117 VQQVYKGGTNTEGSK
+117 VQQVYKGGTNTNGSQTP
-132 SLETY
+132 ETY
-137 DILKEDD
+137 EILKDGV
-144 TPTGSKV
+144 PQTGNKV

-160 HCGNNSNVGEHINNF
+160 HCGNNSNVGDHINNF
-175 NNGNASETNVGEGNN
+175 NNGNAGTKEVYEDENN
-190 KFHKDRIM
+190 KHQDQIM

-211 DSYGQTYYDNSYV
+211 DSYGQTYYDDSYV

-242 FDYQMQKYDN
+242 FDYKMQKDDN
-252 GEIRVKPDG
+252 GKIEVNPDG
-261 YYSDWIV
+261 YYSDWIIRV
-268 RIAPGLNAPGTAAM
+268 VPGLSAPNAAK
-282 RVMVEDIIDSNLT
+282 RVMVEDIIDENLA
-295 SVTSSDWDFN
+295 SVKTSDWDFN

-310 VKFEDVTIPGTQ
+310 VRFEGSGND
-322 ETNWQNHNQRQAVI
+322 RYAVI

-343 TKYLTIGGEGDKGVE
+343 TKYLTIGGQGTNGKEVHEALGVE
-358 VHKAL
+358 TG
-363 CVEQSTMV
+363 TMV
-371 NTVKDQGVTRPVAIF
+371 NTGNGMGTTRPVAIF
-386 RIPVADNVNNAN
+386 RIHVADNVSNAN

-404 GSQILEAKQGKAT
+404 GSQVLEAKQGKAT
-417 QKFCV
+417 QKLCV
-422 PTDVRW
+422 PTYVRW
-428 MQERQQVRKTYKE
+428 MKERMQFKNTYDK
-441 FKDYVENAVPE
+441 FGSYVGKGTPE
-452 EWYKIVKGDKNDFR
+452 EWYKDVKNSTKENL

>member
-37 KEFGAVNPNVNW
+37 KEFGTVNPNVNW

-68 RGSDPNANDWY
+68 RGANTNANEWAN
-79 KYLTVPAPLTDAQKE
+79 YLTVPTRLTDAQKE
-94 VVRKWFQNNPNPKGL
+94 VVRKWFQTHPNPQGL

-117 VQQVYKGGTNTEGSK
+117 VEQVYKGGTKTEGSHSPEIYNTLK
-132 SLETY
+132 DGVETQN
-137 DILKEDD
+137 
-144 TPTGSKV
+144 KV
-151 TGSNQMDWL
+151 TGSNHMDWL
-160 HCGNNSNVGEHINNF
+160 ACGSDATPSSEHINNF
-175 NNGNASETNVGEGNN
+175 NNGNG
-190 KFHKDRIM
+190 DIM
-198 YMKDYNTTCFGFH
+198 YMYDYNTTCFGFH
-211 DSYGQTYYDNSYV
+211 DSYGDNHFENTYYYNSYV

-242 FDYQMQKYDN
+242 FDYKTAKYDN
-252 GEIRVKPDG
+252 GEIRVNPDG
-261 YYSDWIV
+261 YYSDWIIRV
-268 RIAPGLNAPGTAAM
+268 VPGLSAPNAAK
-282 RVMVEDIIDSNLT
+282 RVMVEDLIDSNLA
-295 SVTSSDWDFN
+295 SVKTSDWDFN

-310 VKFEDVTIPGTQ
+310 VRF
-322 ETNWQNHNQRQAVI
+322 ETNWQNQKFAVI

-343 TKYLTIGGEGDKGVE
+343 TKYLTIGGQGTNGVE

-363 CVEQSTMV
+363 CVDQSTMV

-386 RIPVADNVNNAN
+386 RIRVADNVNNAN

-417 QKFCV
+417 KKFCV

-428 MQERQQVRKTYKE
+428 MQERQQVKKTYDE
-441 FKDYVENAVPE
+441 FKDYVRDDAPK
-452 EWYKIVKGDKNDFR
+452 EWYKIVKDKQNDFR

>member
-68 RGSDPNANDWY
+68 RGANPNSNEWANY
-79 KYLTVPAPLTDAQKE
+79 VTVPTRLTNAQKD
-94 VVRKWFQNNPNPKGL
+94 VVRRWFQNNKNPKGIK
-109 EVNWSDFF
+109 VNWSDFF
-117 VQQVYKGGTNTEGSK
+117 VEQVYKGRTNTEGSQ
-132 SLETY
+132 SLEEY
-137 DILKEDD
+137 EILKNGV
-144 TPTGSKV
+144 PQTGNKV

-160 HCGNNSNVGEHINNF
+160 ACGSDATPSSEHINNF
-175 NNGNASETNVGEGNN
+175 NNGNG
-190 KFHKDRIM
+190 DIM
-198 YMKDYNTTCFGFH
+198 YMYDYNTTCFGFH
-211 DSYGQTYYDNSYV
+211 DSYGDNHFENTYYYDSYV

-242 FDYQMQKYDN
+242 FDYKTAKYDN
-252 GEIRVKPDG
+252 GEIRVNPDG

-268 RIAPGLNAPGTAAM
+268 RIAPGLNAPNAGM
-282 RVMVEDIIDSNLT
+282 RVMVEDIIDENLK
-295 SVTSSDWDFN
+295 VVKSSDWDFN

-310 VKFEDVTIPGTQ
+310 VRFEGSGND
-322 ETNWQNHNQRQAVI
+322 RYAVI

-343 TKYLTIGGEGDKGVE
+343 TKYLTIGGQGDKGVE
-358 VHKAL
+358 VHEAL
-363 CVEQSTMV
+363 GVETGTMV
-371 NTVKDQGVTRPVAIF
+371 NTGNGATCPVAIF
-386 RIPVADNVNNAN
+386 RIPVAANVDNPN

-404 GSQILEAKQGKAT
+404 GDQVLEAKKGEAT
-417 QKFCV
+417 QKLCV
-422 PTDVRW
+422 PTDVKW
-428 MQERQQVRKTYKE
+428 MKERVQFINTYDK
-441 FKDYVENAVPE
+441 FKDYVNNSKPE
-452 EWYKIVKGDKNDFR
+452 DWYKSVQNSGNL

>member
-68 RGSDPNANDWY
+68 RGANPNSNEWAN
-79 KYLTVPAPLTDAQKE
+79 YLTVPTRLTDAQKE
-94 VVRKWFQNNPNPKGL
+94 VVRKWFQTHKNPQGL
-109 EVNWSDFF
+109 DVNWSDFF
-117 VQQVYKGGTNTEGSK
+117 VEQVYKGGTNTEGSQ
-132 SLETY
+132 SPESY
-137 DILKEDD
+137 EILKDGV
-144 TPTGSKV
+144 PQTGNKV

-160 HCGNNSNVGEHINNF
+160 ACGSNAKHGDHIYNF
-175 NNGNASETNVGEGNN
+175 NNGNG
-190 KFHKDRIM
+190 DIM

-211 DSYGQTYYDNSYV
+211 DSYGDNHFENTYYYDSYV
-224 LIPGDII
+224 LIPGDQI
-231 DPIVA
+231 DKSVA

-242 FDYQMQKYDN
+242 FDYKTAKYDN
-252 GEIRVKPDG
+252 GEIRVNPDG

-268 RIAPGLNAPGTAAM
+268 RVVPGLNAPNAGK

-295 SVTSSDWDFN
+295 HLTSSDWDFN

-310 VKFEDVTIPGTQ
+310 VRFEDG
-322 ETNWQNHNQRQAVI
+322 WKDGHNQKYAVI

-343 TKYLTIGGEGDKGVE
+343 TKYLTIGGQGANGVE

-363 CVEQSTMV
+363 CVDQSTMV

-398 DIPVYV
+398 QIPVYV
-404 GSQILEAKQGKAT
+404 GSQILEAQQGKAT

-428 MQERQQVRKTYKE
+428 MQERKQVRKTYKE
-441 FKDYVENAVPE
+441 FKDYVENDAPKD
-452 EWYKIVKGDKNDFR
+452 WYKTVKDKKNDFR

>member
-37 KEFGAVNPNVNW
+37 KEFGTVNPNVNW

-68 RGSDPNANDWY
+68 RGANPNSNEWAN
-79 KYLTVPAPLTDAQKE
+79 YLIVPTRLTDAQKD
-94 VVRKWFQNNPNPKGL
+94 VVRKWFQTHKNPQGQK
-109 EVNWSDFF
+109 VNWSDFF
-117 VQQVYKGGTNTEGSK
+117 VEQVYKGGTNTEGSHSPEIYNTLK
-132 SLETY
+132 DGVETQN
-137 DILKEDD
+137 
-144 TPTGSKV
+144 KV

-160 HCGNNSNVGEHINNF
+160 ACGSDATPSSEHINNF
-175 NNGNASETNVGEGNN
+175 NNGNG
-190 KFHKDRIM
+190 DIM
-198 YMKDYNTTCFGFH
+198 YMYDYNTTCFGFH
-211 DSYGQTYYDNSYV
+211 DSYGDNHFENTYYYDSYV

-242 FDYQMQKYDN
+242 FDYKTAKYDN
-252 GEIRVKPDG
+252 GEIRVNPDG

-268 RIAPGLNAPGTAAM
+268 RVVPGLNAPGKAK
-282 RVMVEDIIDSNLT
+282 RVMVEDIIDSDLK
-295 SVTSSDWDFN
+295 SVQTSDWDFN

-310 VKFEDVTIPGTQ
+310 VRFEKSWVNGTPENNYQ
-322 ETNWQNHNQRQAVI
+322 DGHHQKYAII

-363 CVEQSTMV
+363 GVETGTMV
-371 NTVKDQGVTRPVAIF
+371 NTGNGATRPVAIF

-404 GSQILEAKQGKAT
+404 GTQELTAQQGEAT
-417 QKFCV
+417 QKLCV
-422 PTDVRW
+422 PTDVKW
-428 MQERQQVRKTYKE
+428 MKERVQFINSYDQ
-441 FKDYVENAVPE
+441 FKDYVNSNTPDN
-452 EWYKIVKGDKNDFR
+452 WYKSVQNLGNL

>member
-6 FVGITALAMA
+6 FLGITALAMA

-68 RGSDPNANDWY
+68 RGADPSNNLWY
-79 KYLTVPAPLTDAQKE
+79 KYLTVPDALTDAQKE
-94 VVRKWFQNNPNPKGL
+94 VVRKWFQTTPNPKGL
-109 EVNWSDFF
+109 KVNWSDYF

-132 SLETY
+132 TPETY
-137 DILKEDD
+137 DILKEDG

-160 HCGNNSNVGEHINNF
+160 HSGNGETKYHIERF
-175 NNGNASETNVGEGNN
+175 NAGDGSTTDVFEDEN
-190 KFHKDRIM
+190 KKHQDKIM
-198 YMKDYNTTCFGFH
+198 YMKDCKTEYFGFH
-211 DSYGQTYYDNSYV
+211 DSYGQTYYSDSYV

-231 DPIVA
+231 DDSVK

-242 FDYQMQKYDN
+242 FDYKMQKNDN
-252 GEIRVKPDG
+252 GKIEVRPDG

-268 RIAPGLNAPGTAAM
+268 RIAPGLNAPNAGK
-282 RVMVEDIIDSNLT
+282 RVMVEDIIDSDLK
-295 SVTSSDWDFN
+295 SVQTSDWDFN

-310 VKFEDVTIPGTQ
+310 VRFEGWGND
-322 ETNWQNHNQRQAVI
+322 RCAVI

-343 TKYLTIGGEGDKGVE
+343 TKSLTIGGVGAKGKEVHEALGVE
-358 VHKAL
+358 TG
-363 CVEQSTMV
+363 TMV
-371 NTVKDQGVTRPVAIF
+371 NTGNGATRPVAIF
-386 RIPVADNVNNAN
+386 RIPVAANMDNAN
-398 DIPVYV
+398 LIPVYV
-404 GSQILEAKQGKAT
+404 GAQELTAQQGEAT
-417 QKFCV
+417 QKLCV
-422 PTDVRW
+422 PTDVKW
-428 MQERQQVRKTYKE
+428 MKERVQFINSYDQ
-441 FKDYVENAVPE
+441 FKDYVNSNTPDN
-452 EWYKIVKGDKNDFR
+452 WYESVKNLGNL

>member
-68 RGSDPNANDWY
+68 RAANPNSNQWANY
-79 KYLTVPAPLTDAQKE
+79 VTVPTKLTDAQKE

-117 VQQVYKGGTNTEGSK
+117 VEQVYKGGKKTEGSK
-132 SLETY
+132 TPETY
-137 DILKEDD
+137 YTFNDGVQTQTTI
-144 TPTGSKV
+144 
-151 TGSNQMDWL
+151 TGSNHMDWL
-160 HCGNNSNVGEHINNF
+160 ACGSKKDHVNNF
-175 NNGNASETNVGEGNN
+175 NGADG
-190 KFHKDRIM
+190 DIM
-198 YMKDYNTTCFGFH
+198 YMYDSSTDCFGFH
-211 DSYGQTYYDNSYV
+211 ESHGDKYYDDSYV
-224 LIPGDII
+224 LISGDQI
-231 DPIVA
+231 DESVA

-252 GEIRVKPDG
+252 GNIEVRPDG

-268 RIAPGLNAPGTAAM
+268 RIAPGLNAPGTAM
-282 RVMVEDIIDSNLT
+282 RVMVEDIIDSNLA
-295 SVTSSDWDFN
+295 SVQTSDWDFN

-310 VKFEDVTIPGTQ
+310 VKFETSWVDGTP
-322 ETNWQNHNQRQAVI
+322 ENDWQGHNQKFAVI

-343 TKYLTIGGEGDKGVE
+343 TKYLTIGGQGDKGVE

-363 CVEQSTMV
+363 CVEEQGTMI
-371 NTVKDQGVTRPVAIF
+371 NTGNGATRPVAIF

-404 GSQILEAKQGKAT
+404 GAQELTAQQGEAT
-417 QKFCV
+417 QKLCV
-422 PTDVRW
+422 PTDVKW
-428 MQERQQVRKTYKE
+428 MKERVQFINTYDK
-441 FKDYVENAVPE
+441 FKDYVNNSKPE
-452 EWYKIVKGDKNDFR
+452 DWYKSVQNSGNL

>member
-68 RGSDPNANDWY
+68 RGANTNANEWAN
-79 KYLTVPAPLTDAQKE
+79 YLTVPTRLTDAQKE
-94 VVRKWFQNNPNPKGL
+94 VVRKWFQTHPNPQGL

-117 VQQVYKGGTNTEGSK
+117 VEQVYKGGTKTEGSHSPEIYNTLK
-132 SLETY
+132 DGVETQN
-137 DILKEDD
+137 
-144 TPTGSKV
+144 KV
-151 TGSNQMDWL
+151 TGSNHMDWL
-160 HCGNNSNVGEHINNF
+160 ACGSDATPSSEHINNF
-175 NNGNASETNVGEGNN
+175 NNGNG
-190 KFHKDRIM
+190 DIM
-198 YMKDYNTTCFGFH
+198 YMYDYNTTCFGFH
-211 DSYGQTYYDNSYV
+211 DSYGDNHFENTYYYNSYV

-242 FDYQMQKYDN
+242 FDYKTAKYDN
-252 GEIRVKPDG
+252 GEIRVNPDG
-261 YYSDWIV
+261 YYSDWIIRV
-268 RIAPGLNAPGTAAM
+268 VPGLSAPNAAK
-282 RVMVEDIIDSNLT
+282 RVMVEDLIDSNLA
-295 SVTSSDWDFN
+295 SVKTSDWDFN

-310 VKFEDVTIPGTQ
+310 VRF
-322 ETNWQNHNQRQAVI
+322 ETNWQNQKFAVI

-343 TKYLTIGGEGDKGVE
+343 TKYLTIGGQGTNGVE

-363 CVEQSTMV
+363 CVDQSTMV

-386 RIPVADNVNNAN
+386 RIRVADNVNNAN

-428 MQERQQVRKTYKE
+428 MQERQQVKKTYDE
-441 FKDYVENAVPE
+441 FKDYVRDDAPK
-452 EWYKIVKGDKNDFR
+452 EWYKIVKDKQNDFR

>member
-37 KEFGAVNPNVNW
+37 KEFGTVNPNVNW

-68 RGSDPNANDWY
+68 RGANPNSNEWAN
-79 KYLTVPAPLTDAQKE
+79 YLIVPTRLTDAQKD
-94 VVRKWFQNNPNPKGL
+94 VVRKWFQTHKNPQGQK
-109 EVNWSDFF
+109 VNWSDFF
-117 VQQVYKGGTNTEGSK
+117 VEQVYKGGTNTEGSHSPEIYNTLK
-132 SLETY
+132 DGVETQN
-137 DILKEDD
+137 
-144 TPTGSKV
+144 KV

-160 HCGNNSNVGEHINNF
+160 ACGSDATPSSEHINNF
-175 NNGNASETNVGEGNN
+175 NNGNG
-190 KFHKDRIM
+190 DIM
-198 YMKDYNTTCFGFH
+198 YMYDYNTTCFGFH
-211 DSYGQTYYDNSYV
+211 DSYGDNHVENTYYYDSYV

-242 FDYQMQKYDN
+242 FDYKTAKYDN
-252 GEIRVKPDG
+252 GEIRVNPDG

-268 RIAPGLNAPGTAAM
+268 RVVPGLNAPNAGM
-282 RVMVEDIIDSNLT
+282 RVMVEDIIDENLK
-295 SVTSSDWDFN
+295 VVKSSDWDFN

-310 VKFEDVTIPGTQ
+310 VRFEGSGND
-322 ETNWQNHNQRQAVI
+322 RYAVI

-343 TKYLTIGGEGDKGVE
+343 TKYLTIGGQGANGKEVHEALGVE
-358 VHKAL
+358 TG
-363 CVEQSTMV
+363 TMV
-371 NTVKDQGVTRPVAIF
+371 NTGMGTTRPVAIF
-386 RIPVADNVNNAN
+386 RIPVAANVDNAN
-398 DIPVYV
+398 LIPVYV
-404 GSQILEAKQGKAT
+404 GDQVLEAKQGKAT

-422 PTDVRW
+422 PTDTRW
-428 MQERQQVRKTYKE
+428 MQERQQLKKTYNQ
-441 FKDYVENAVPE
+441 FGGYVNHGTPKD
-452 EWYKIVKGDKNDFR
+452 WYNKIDDKIDFR